1 MKNKLRIGESTH
13 STVSLEPTHPI
24 AEPSDAIGNASEEE
38 GDEDEEE
45 VGEDEIQKLEEE
57 VKKMAKKVEE
67 YRSTLPNQL
76 KSSYSSLL
84 SELRPTFSLLD
95 QIDIAEPG
103 TSSGPHSG
111 PVFSNGNSSAEVE
124 ANNDEQQNCD
134 KVQLLKDKIS
144 SNIAAMPKVI
154 KRMNDCI
161 SRIDKLVSSEVT
173 IHPAFKRKKT

>member
-95 QIDIAEPG
+95 QIDIAEPV

-111 PVFSNGNSSAEVE
+111 KFSSICLSGVAVNFKVCRSLIVMEHVVWRLVIFVSILVQNDLNPVVF
-124 ANNDEQQNCD
+124 
-134 KVQLLKDKIS
+134 
-144 SNIAAMPKVI
+144 
-154 KRMNDCI
+154 
-161 SRIDKLVSSEVT
+161 
-173 IHPAFKRKKT
+173 

>member
-1 MKNKLRIGESTH
+1 MCN
-13 STVSLEPTHPI
+13 
-24 AEPSDAIGNASEEE
+24 
-38 GDEDEEE
+38 
-45 VGEDEIQKLEEE
+45 
-57 VKKMAKKVEE
+57 
-67 YRSTLPNQL
+67 
-76 KSSYSSLL
+76 
-84 SELRPTFSLLD
+84 
-95 QIDIAEPG
+95 
-103 TSSGPHSG
+103 SG

-124 ANNDEQQNCD
+124 ANNDEQQNRD